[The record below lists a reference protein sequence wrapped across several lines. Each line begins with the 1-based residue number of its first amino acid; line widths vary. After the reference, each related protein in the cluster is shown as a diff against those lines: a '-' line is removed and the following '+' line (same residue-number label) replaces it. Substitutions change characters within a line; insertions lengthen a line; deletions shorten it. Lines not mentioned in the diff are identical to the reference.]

1 MNIPK
6 QSIPV
11 IDVQTGAM
19 TYTWYKFFSDLTRAL
34 GSSDTPT
41 DDAKLLAILGLT
53 K

>member
-19 TYTWYKFFSDLTRAL
+19 TYTWYKFFSDLTTAL
-34 GSSDTPT
+34 GSSNTPT
-41 DDAKLLAILGLT
+41 DDAKLLALVANA

>member
-11 IDVQTGAM
+11 IDVQTGSM
-19 TYTWYKFFSDLTRAL
+19 TYTWYKFFSDLTNAI
-34 GSSDTPT
+34 GPSTTPV
-41 DDAKLLAILGLT
+41 DDAKLLALVAQA